1 MSAPRRSVQHDSSA
15 EGDQAREQEQEQ
27 AQEQGAHAPQ
37 QEASSHVPE
46 GSYEISRVLEQG
58 EDEDGD
64 VIYRVRWAGYGA
76 ADDTWEPRAE
86 LLLNARDKVAAFER

>member
-37 QEASSHVPE
+37 QEASSPETAPE

-58 EDEDGD
+58 EDEWHRFFPQLLGA
-64 VIYRVRWAGYGA
+64 RLQAGA
-76 ADDTWEPRAE
+76 LVT
-86 LLLNARDKVAAFER
+86 